1 MSAPDAKLGLNKNG
15 FVKKDKE
22 LLFCA
27 IPRPFYF

>member
-15 FVKKDKE
+15 FVKKDEE
-22 LLFCA
+22 LRKTA